1 MTRMGIRLSSGS
13 RRPQSPKG
21 LPTVLTNRTG
31 FLDVAAVTGHNITSE
46 VHMLA
51 YLFVVLAVL
60 LRVTSGTGAF
70 ATYGFSLVGASLLF
84 FGSRMPAKQ
93 FWIPATLLI
102 GSDIYLNLGVYH
114 IPFTLDQILM
124 WSWYLV
130 PCLLGLLL
138 RNRVKPLN
146 VLGAGLGTGVGFFLT
161 SNFAVW
167 AFGNIAYAKNL
178 AGLMECYTKAIPFAR
193 NGIISDVLF
202 SAVFFG
208 VGALVAQ
215 TQPNAIES
223 KSATA

>member
-1 MTRMGIRLSSGS
+1 
-13 RRPQSPKG
+13 
-21 LPTVLTNRTG
+21 
-31 FLDVAAVTGHNITSE
+31 
-46 VHMLA
+46 MLA

-60 LRVTSGTGAF
+60 LRVTAGTGTF

-84 FGSRMPAKQ
+84 FGSRMPGKQ

-102 GSDIYLNLGVYH
+102 GSDIYLNLRVYH
-114 IPFTLDQILM
+114 IPLALDQILM

-146 VLGAGLGTGVGFFLT
+146 VLGAGLGTGVGFFLA
-161 SNFAVW
+161 SNLAVW
-167 AFGNIAYAKNL
+167 AFGNIGYAHNF
-178 AGLMECYTKAIPFAR
+178 AGLMDCYTKAIPFFFR

-208 VGALVAQ
+208 IGALVAQ
-215 TQPNAIES
+215 QHEAIEG
-223 KSATA
+223 KSAAA

>member
-1 MTRMGIRLSSGS
+1 
-13 RRPQSPKG
+13 
-21 LPTVLTNRTG
+21 
-31 FLDVAAVTGHNITSE
+31 
-46 VHMLA
+46 MLA

-60 LRVTSGTGAF
+60 LRVTAGTGTF

-84 FGSRMPAKQ
+84 FGSRMPGKQ

-114 IPFTLDQILM
+114 MPLTLDQILM
-124 WSWYLV
+124 WSWYIV

-146 VLGAGLGTGVGFFLT
+146 VLGAGLGTGLGFFLV

-167 AFGNIAYAKNL
+167 AFGNIGYPQTF
-178 AGLMECYTKAIPFAR
+178 AGLMLCYTKAIPFFR

-208 VGALVAQ
+208 IGALVAQ
-215 TQPNAIES
+215 TQNEAVES
-223 KSATA
+223 KSVAV